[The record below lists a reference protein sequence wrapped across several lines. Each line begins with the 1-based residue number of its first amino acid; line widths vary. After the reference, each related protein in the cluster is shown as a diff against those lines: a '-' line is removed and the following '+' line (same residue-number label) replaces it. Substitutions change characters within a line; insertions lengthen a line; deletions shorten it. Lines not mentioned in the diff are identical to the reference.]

1 MCAIPQ
7 VVSTYIERETAKQ
20 EAAHARMVR
29 EGRAAW
35 LRLLSALHMRMQL
48 ADSYE
53 DQGAAG
59 AAAAGANTSSG
70 RKRKGA
76 AAGGAEGA
84 GGEDEGGEQGAPS
97 VHEQAMEQVREYLA
111 QQDQGG
117 AGAAAP
123 ANAVAE
129 TEEI

>member
-1 MCAIPQ
+1 MLLVLLQPVQ
-7 VVSTYIERETAKQ
+7 TRLVVANGKEQQQ
-20 EAAHARMVR
+20 E
-29 EGRAAW
+29 E
-35 LRLLSALHMRMQL
+35 
-48 ADSYE
+48 
-53 DQGAAG
+53 
-59 AAAAGANTSSG
+59 
-70 RKRKGA
+70 RKGQ
-76 AAGGAEGA
+76 
-84 GGEDEGGEQGAPS
+84 GEKTRGGEQGAPS